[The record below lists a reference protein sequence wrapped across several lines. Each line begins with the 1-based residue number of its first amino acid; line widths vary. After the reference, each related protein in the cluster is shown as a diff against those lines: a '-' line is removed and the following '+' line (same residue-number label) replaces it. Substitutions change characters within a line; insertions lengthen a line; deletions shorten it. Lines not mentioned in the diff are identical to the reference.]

1 MQKPPFENNQIYHI
15 YNRGVE
21 KRPVFLEK
29 NNYLRFS
36 GNLFDFNNTVS
47 VLPSNVRFMLRK
59 PATANTDNLIH
70 CLEVQLL
77 NSVMKRK
84 PLVEIL
90 AFCLLPN
97 HFHLLLR
104 QLTDGGIVKFMQK
117 LGTGYTNYFN
127 QKYDRVGSLF
137 QGRFKA
143 TLIQKESHFL
153 YMPYY
158 IHLNPLDLIEPQWR
172 EGKIN
177 NVSKAIKFLENYRW
191 SSFQDYIGK
200 LNFPLVTQR
209 NFLLKSFGKKTEYKR
224 ATMQW
229 LKKMNFDNIQDL
241 TLE

>member
-1 MQKPPFENNQIYHI
+1 MKKPPFENNQIYHI

-158 IHLNPLDLIEPQWR
+158 IHLNPLDLIESQWR